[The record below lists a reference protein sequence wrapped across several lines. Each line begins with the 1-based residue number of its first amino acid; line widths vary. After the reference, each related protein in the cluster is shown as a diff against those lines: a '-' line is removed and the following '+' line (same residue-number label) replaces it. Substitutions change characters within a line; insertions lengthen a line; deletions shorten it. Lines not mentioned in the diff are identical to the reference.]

1 MIRIV
6 LFLAAV
12 TVIAAGFAWIA
23 DRPGEVAITWLGYR
37 IETSVMV
44 AAFAIAVLVLIVA
57 LLWSIMRIFL
67 RSPEQVSLF
76 FRHRRAVRGY
86 LAISRGL
93 IAIGAGDLQLARTSA
108 DEAARLSPGN
118 PLALLLTAQSA
129 QMAGDR
135 TTAESAF
142 REMTR
147 RNETKLLGLRG
158 LYIEAQRRNDGAAAR
173 HAAEEAARISPAVG
187 WAGQAV
193 LDYRCATGDWAGA
206 LEALDQMKPS
216 LEKPDYR
223 RKRAVLLV
231 ARAQA
236 LEDIDRDTSRKL
248 VLESVKLAPDLV
260 PAAAL
265 AGRRLA
271 ESGEPRKARKILEAA
286 WTINPHPDI
295 AESYA
300 NLRLGDS
307 ARERLARMQKLASK
321 VPGQLE
327 GALAVARAALD
338 AREFVTARGALA
350 PYVSAP
356 TRRVATLVAEIEE
369 SEHGDEGRVRE
380 WMARAMRASG
390 DPVWTADGVVSER
403 WLPVSPNGRL
413 DGFEWKVP
421 LAEIGV
427 TRAVIE
433 VTAPP
438 ADTPAMP
445 EPPPAAPENK
455 PADKPRKRE
464 KSSMFSKTTPVQ
476 PVIPLVHAPDDP
488 GLDSGLDRDPVPETS
503 GPPANDAWQRLRQ
516 LFR

>member
-1 MIRIV
+1 MTRII
-6 LFLAAV
+6 LFLASVAV
-12 TVIAAGFAWIA
+12 VAAGVAWIA
-23 DRPGEVAITWLGYR
+23 DRPGEVSITWMGYR
-37 IETSVMV
+37 IETSMMV
-44 AAFAIAVLVLIVA
+44 GAFAVGVLVLIA
-57 LLWSIMRIFL
+57 LFLWSIL
-67 RSPEQVSLF
+67 RAILHSPEHVSMF
-76 FRHRRAVRGY
+76 FRHRRAVKGY

-93 IAIGAGDLQLARTSA
+93 IAIGAGDLRVARKSA
-108 DEAARLSPGN
+108 AEAARLSPGD

-135 TTAESAF
+135 NTAERAF
-142 REMTR
+142 REMTKR
-147 RNETKLLGLRG
+147 DDTKLLGLRG
-158 LYIEAQRRNDGAAAR
+158 LYIEAQRRNDADAVRFAV
-173 HAAEEAARISPAVG
+173 EEAAKVKPAAG

-193 LDYRCATGDWAGA
+193 LDYRCAAADWAGA
-206 LEALDQMKPS
+206 LDALDHMKS
-216 LEKPDYR
+216 ALDKPDYR
-223 RKRAVLLV
+223 RKRAVLLA

-236 LEDIDRDTSRKL
+236 LADIDRDSSRAL
-248 VLESVKLAPDLV
+248 VLESVRLAPDLV

-271 ESGEPRKARKILEAA
+271 ESGESRKARKILETA

-307 ARERLARMQKLASK
+307 ARERLARMQKLADK

-338 AREFVTARGALA
+338 AREFATARAALA
-350 PYVSAP
+350 PYLSAP
-356 TRRVATLVAEIEE
+356 TRRVATLMADIEE
-369 SEHGDEGRVRE
+369 TEHGDEGRVRE
-380 WMARAMRASG
+380 WMTRAMRASG

-427 TRAVIE
+427 SRPVIE
-433 VTAPP
+433 VAPP
-438 ADTPAMP
+438 GAQSITVSPPETKP
-445 EPPPAAPENK
+445 EPPAER
-455 PADKPRKRE
+455 PRKTA
-464 KSSMFSKTTPVQ
+464 KSKAPAKAKPVE
-476 PVIPLVHAPDDP
+476 PVVPLVHAPDDP
-488 GLDSGLDRDPVPETS
+488 GPDSGLDRDPVPETAT
-503 GPPANDAWQRLRQ
+503 PPATDAWQRLRQ

>member
-1 MIRIV
+1 
-6 LFLAAV
+6 
-12 TVIAAGFAWIA
+12 
-23 DRPGEVAITWLGYR
+23 
-37 IETSVMV
+37 
-44 AAFAIAVLVLIVA
+44 
-57 LLWSIMRIFL
+57 
-67 RSPEQVSLF
+67 
-76 FRHRRAVRGY
+76 
-86 LAISRGL
+86 
-93 IAIGAGDLQLARTSA
+93 
-108 DEAARLSPGN
+108 
-118 PLALLLTAQSA
+118 
-129 QMAGDR
+129 
-135 TTAESAF
+135 
-142 REMTR
+142 
-147 RNETKLLGLRG
+147 
-158 LYIEAQRRNDGAAAR
+158 
-173 HAAEEAARISPAVG
+173 
-187 WAGQAV
+187 
-193 LDYRCATGDWAGA
+193 
-206 LEALDQMKPS
+206 MKSS

>member
-6 LFLAAV
+6 LFLVSVAA
-12 TVIAAGFAWIA
+12 IAAGAAWIA
-23 DRPGEVAITWLGYR
+23 DRPGTVAITWMGYQ
-37 IETSVMV
+37 IETSLMV
-44 AAFAIAVLVLIVA
+44 TALAIVA
-57 LLWSIMRIFL
+57 LALAVMLLWSIVRAIL
-67 RSPEQVSLF
+67 RSPEQVSLL
-76 FRHRRAVRGY
+76 FRHRRAVKGY

-93 IAIGAGDLQLARTSA
+93 IAIGAGDLRVARKAA
-108 DEAARLSPGN
+108 DEAARLSPGD

-135 TTAESAF
+135 SAAERAF

-147 RNETKLLGLRG
+147 REETRLLGLRG
-158 LYIEAQRRNDGAAAR
+158 LYIEAQRRNDPDAAR
-173 HAAEEAARISPAVG
+173 LAAEEAVKVGPAVA

-193 LDYRCATGDWAGA
+193 LDYRCAAADWAGA
-206 LEALDQMKPS
+206 LDALDHMKRT
-216 LEKPDYR
+216 LDKPDYR
-223 RKRAVLLV
+223 RKRAVLLA

-236 LEDIDRDTSRKL
+236 LADIDRDTSRAL

-271 ESGEPRKARKILEAA
+271 ESGESRKARKILETAWAA
-286 WTINPHPDI
+286 NPHPDI

-300 NLRLGDS
+300 TLRLGDS
-307 ARERLARMQKLASK
+307 ARERLARMQKLADK

-327 GALAVARAALD
+327 GVLAVARAALD
-338 AREFVTARGALA
+338 AREFSTARTALA
-350 PYVSAP
+350 PYLSAP
-356 TRRVATLVAEIEE
+356 TRRVATLMADIEE
-369 SEHGDEGRVRE
+369 TEHGDEGRVRE
-380 WMARAMRASG
+380 WMTRAMRASG

-427 TRAVIE
+427 DHPVIDVAPPVPVPIALPE
-433 VTAPP
+433 TKPEPP
-438 ADTPAMP
+438 ADR
-445 EPPPAAPENK
+445 
-455 PADKPRKRE
+455 PRKSA
-464 KSSMFSKTTPVQ
+464 KSRAPARPKSVE

-488 GLDSGLDRDPVPETS
+488 GLDSGLDPDPVPETS
-503 GPPANDAWQRLRQ
+503 TPPSSDAWQRFRQ